1 MMECFLGEDTLE
13 PVLDGGGR
21 GFHILDRDGDGVL
34 TIAEVS
40 NTPSSALHQA
50 FPDFDFGALY
60 VKCRSDLGWVR
71 SNHGLVDL
79 TGFGIGAGPDGAE
92 LPSRT
97 HQEL

>member
-21 GFHILDRDGDGVL
+21 GFHILDRDGDGML

-40 NTPSSALHQA
+40 NTPSAALHRA

-71 SNHGLVDL
+71 SNRGLVDL
-79 TGFGIGAGPDGAE
+79 AGLASDTGADGAE
-92 LPSRT
+92 PPPPP